1 MRIASRIRVP
11 GPLSAT
17 DYARMLVEAA
27 RGHAVPAAG
36 LALARR
42 GGNLRRRV
50 DALCARPPGA
60 GIGVTGVAVIGA
72 FALLGLTGAAP
83 ARARTAH
90 AKVCLF
96 TPQVASSIMASFP
109 EADLD
114 GDGLLSRTEACEFQ
128 QGLRRRM
135 AEDPINTALTST
147 AETEVLASEQL
158 CCDRPEPAIA
168 TCSPGVE

>member
-1 MRIASRIRVP
+1 

-17 DYARMLVEAA
+17 DYARMLVDAA

-60 GIGVTGVAVIGA
+60 GIGITGVAVIGA
-72 FALLGLTGAAP
+72 FAILGLTGAAP
-83 ARARTAH
+83 ASATSARAT
-90 AKVCLF
+90 KVCLF

-109 EADLD
+109 QADLD

-128 QGLRRRM
+128 QGLRRRLM
-135 AEDPINTALTST
+135 EDPINTALTST

-158 CCDRPEPAIA
+158 C
-168 TCSPGVE
+168 